1 MCDAIVKPA
10 IVQKSPKVLSDL
22 ASIALDQI
30 EDFSDSGLRFFRFL
44 LVAAGVLD
52 DFAVIG
58 QAALRHQVH
67 IATQFGDVTHGL

>member
-1 MCDAIVKPA
+1 MMKLTNHA
-10 IVQKSPKVLSDL
+10 IVQKSRQVICGLPWIVLDL
-22 ASIALDQI
+22 I

-67 IATQFGDVTHGL
+67 IATQFGDVAHGL